1 MGGDALK
8 TARSRDN
15 LSRSYIFATDKK
27 LMVDPRIS
35 KDRNTSMPGHLFQDT
50 NDANIQVAW
59 MRASIVDSLQ
69 NIPIVYRAA
78 IYGHI
83 LIASSKLEVL

>member
-1 MGGDALK
+1 
-8 TARSRDN
+8 
-15 LSRSYIFATDKK
+15 
-27 LMVDPRIS
+27 
-35 KDRNTSMPGHLFQDT
+35 MPGHLFQDT

-59 MRASIVDSLQ
+59 MQASIVDSLQ

-83 LIASSKLEVL
+83 LIASSKLKVL